1 MADEVALA
9 WIAVQIDRSR
19 IDPVFLTKSVMPLF
33 NATTAAGIS
42 DWPFYC
48 IARRPASFRIWFS
61 LTDPHLIALLR
72 PAIEEHFRLW
82 LDNELE
88 QRALLL
94 HYGQP
99 HELLGKESA
108 AQDVAV
114 RMLHLISG
122 TSLRCMHYYRNDWND
137 PIARK
142 LALHMAILLLKNFT
156 PLDTEAICLLEQ
168 LFRQEVRERTP
179 QWEELSRM
187 QRIEQV
193 EKWRNEMSLSR
204 KKTHHLL
211 SGQAIRLWHQ
221 PASKVPPPLERFAT
235 IAPVLI
241 RSFKQAQ
248 PRSAAKDPDVS
259 LPTPASWQL
268 LHHFFRQI
276 HNNLLLDEQA
286 VLLNYS
292 LLPSA
297 IQQATS
303 RLS

>member
-1 MADEVALA
+1 MADEVALT

-19 IDPVFLTKSVMPLF
+19 IDPAFLTKSVMPLF

-42 DWPFYC
+42 DWPFYSV
-48 IARRPASFRIWFS
+48 AYRPTSFRIWFS
-61 LTDPHLIALLR
+61 LADPHLTALLR

-82 LDNELE
+82 LDNDLR

-99 HELLGKESA
+99 HELPGDEGA

-114 RMLHLISG
+114 RMLHLISD
-122 TSLRCMHYYRNDWND
+122 TSLRSMHYYRNDWNNET
-137 PIARK
+137 AHK

-168 LFRQEVRERTP
+168 LFRQEVRARTP
-179 QWEELSRM
+179 KWKELSRM
-187 QRIEQV
+187 QRLEQV
-193 EKWRNEMSLSR
+193 EKWRHQMSLSCKR
-204 KKTHHLL
+204 THRQL
-211 SGQAIRLWHQ
+211 SNQVVRLWHQ
-221 PASKVPPPLERFAT
+221 PATAVPPALERFAT

-241 RSFKQAQ
+241 RSFKQSL
-248 PRSAAKDPDVS
+248 PPTTAKDPDVS
-259 LPTPASWQL
+259 LPTPKSWQL

-286 VLLNYS
+286 VLLNYALIS
-292 LLPSA
+292 PA